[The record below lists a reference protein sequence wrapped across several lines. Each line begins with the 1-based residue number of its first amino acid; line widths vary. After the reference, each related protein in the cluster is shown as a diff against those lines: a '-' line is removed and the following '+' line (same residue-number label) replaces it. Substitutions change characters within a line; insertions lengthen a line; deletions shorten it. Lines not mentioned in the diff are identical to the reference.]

1 MQYYGKIIS
10 ILLIVHELE
19 AHEEEEK
26 EETQKMLWK
35 FSIHCRISIW
45 KNG

>member
-19 AHEEEEK
+19 AHGEEEN
-26 EETQKMLWK
+26 EETQKMFWK
-35 FSIHCRISIW
+35 FSIRCWISI
-45 KNG
+45 